1 MVHYLERRGIDV
13 VTTDSAGMQITFLS
27 GGEIVASSFGSPRVE
42 DFERL
47 AAAVPE
53 TTFVLAGGPP
63 DNPKRLR
70 TWADSSGA
78 TVTDEAHIGQY
89 WVISFDQRVTANQA
103 DLQVFGGVAPPAS
116 GE

>member
-1 MVHYLERRGIDV
+1 M
-13 VTTDSAGMQITFLS
+13 
-27 GGEIVASSFGSPRVE
+27 ASSFGSPRVE